1 MKGSS
6 LFIAHDYRELYDSSC
21 NTLKHSIINALGEI
35 FLLTGLETFSLSKGS
50 AVKVGDNEFVGI
62 CIKDNCLHFVVN
74 NKEKVN
80 YLKIFDKQKNK
91 VFKEFDSDIQNW
103 ISFIE
108 KMQYEINN
116 AIK

>member
-1 MKGSS
+1 MKGNN

-50 AVKVGDNEFVGI
+50 AVKVGKNEFVGV
-62 CIKDNCLHFVVN
+62 CIKDKCLHFVVN
-74 NKEKVN
+74 NGKKVV
-80 YLKIFDKQKNK
+80 YIKIFDKQKSK

-103 ISFIE
+103 ITFIE
-108 KMQYEINN
+108 KMQHEINN

>member
-62 CIKDNCLHFVVN
+62 CVKDNCLHFVVN
-74 NKEKVN
+74 NKEKVRKARS
-80 YLKIFDKQKNK
+80 LKNLILIYKTGFHLSKKCNMK
-91 VFKEFDSDIQNW
+91 LI
-103 ISFIE
+103 
-108 KMQYEINN
+108 MR
-116 AIK
+116 

>member
-21 NTLKHSIINALGEI
+21 NTLKRSIINALGEI
-35 FLLTGLETFSLSKGS
+35 LLLTGLEMFSLDRND
-50 AVKVGDNEFVGI
+50 AVKVGDNKFVGI

-80 YLKIFDKQKNK
+80 YLKIFDKQKSK